1 MGRFMKVGRWSEP
14 RLKVVCHAR
23 LTKKDVSD
31 KSDDDDADDFFL
43 SYDSL
48 V

>member
-1 MGRFMKVGRWSEP
+1 MGRFMKVDRWSEP
-14 RLKVVCHAR
+14 CLKVVCHAR

-31 KSDDDDADDFFL
+31 KSDDDADDFL
-43 SYDSL
+43 SNDSL